1 MHSLAKPV
9 STRLMIFALAAAEMT
24 CAIEHNM
31 IFAVITTLYKT
42 YGDPVRVGW
51 LITAFLLT
59 SSGAAAIGGRLGDL
73 YGRNRVLICM
83 VAVALVGSLIGL
95 LGPSLEWVIAGRAL
109 QGASMAILPLCYGLL
124 RENLSRERASYAIG
138 ILASVYS
145 VGAGVGWV
153 FGGIVVDHGH
163 WRDIFYYSS
172 SLAAIALVL
181 VWRLVPAST
190 HLPNARLD
198 VFGGLLFLPA
208 ITLAL
213 LGITLA
219 KYRGWL
225 DMQIWLLIG
234 AGVLLLAM
242 WVWRELNHEQPLINV
257 RLLGTRQIG
266 LSNLTF
272 LLLGVGPLTYAAVF
286 FPLLQQPAWTGVGL
300 GISATAASLL
310 QIPTIAVAIAA
321 ALWSGRVASRTGARY
336 ALLAGC
342 VVQASGFV
350 LLAFF
355 HATLWGVMLLLFV
368 ATGGMNIIFTTVP
381 MLILDAAPVDRSSE
395 ATGLVQVVRSIG
407 LAVGAQVIAF
417 LLGSE
422 HVQNFAMG
430 AGSFPA
436 PSAYNRAFAEIALC
450 SILLIPLAFA
460 LPVQHKSRRSA
471 SGTATEVLH

>member
-1 MHSLAKPV
+1 L
-9 STRLMIFALAAAEMT
+9 LIFALAAAEMT

-31 IFAVITTLYKT
+31 IFAVITALYKT

-59 SSGAAAIGGRLGDL
+59 SSAAAAIGGRLGDL

-124 RENLSRERASYAIG
+124 RENLSPERASYAIG
-138 ILASVYS
+138 ILASIYS

-153 FGGIVVDHGH
+153 FGGIVVDHGN

-172 SLAAIALVL
+172 SLAAIALLL

-190 HLPNARLD
+190 RLPDVRLD
-198 VFGGLLFLPA
+198 VFGGLLFVPA

-225 DMQIWLLIG
+225 DPKTWLLIG
-234 AGVLLLAM
+234 ASVLLLVT
-242 WVWRELNHEQPLINV
+242 WVWRELHHEQPLINV

-272 LLLGVGPLTYAAVF
+272 LLLGIGPLTYAAVF
-286 FPLLQQPAWTGVGL
+286 FPLLQQPAWSGVGL

-310 QIPTIAVAIAA
+310 QIPTIVVAIAA

-342 VVQASGFV
+342 VAQAGGFV
-350 LLAFF
+350 LLVFF
-355 HATLWGVMLLLFV
+355 HSTLWGVMLLLFA
-368 ATGGMNIIFTTVP
+368 ATGGMNIVFTTVP
-381 MLILDAAPVDRSSE
+381 MLILDAAPIDRSSE
-395 ATGLVQVVRSIG
+395 ATGLAQVVRSVG

-417 LLGSE
+417 LLASE
-422 HVQNFAMG
+422 HVQNSAMG
-430 AGSFPA
+430 AGAFPA
-436 PSAYNRAFAEIALC
+436 PAAYNRAFADIALC
-450 SILLIPLAFA
+450 SILLIPLALA
-460 LPVQHKSRRSA
+460 LPRQRRSRLGTG
-471 SGTATEVLH
+471 GTATPVLH

>member
-1 MHSLAKPV
+1 MYSPVMPV
-9 STRLMIFALAAAEMT
+9 SSRLLIFALAAAEMT

-31 IFAVITTLYKT
+31 IFAVITALYKT

-138 ILASVYS
+138 ILASIYS

-153 FGGIVVDHGH
+153 FGGIVVDHGN

-172 SLAAIALVL
+172 SLAAIALLL

-190 HLPNARLD
+190 RLPDARLD

-225 DMQIWLLIG
+225 DPQIWLLIG
-234 AGVLLLAM
+234 ASVLLMVM
-242 WVWRELNHEQPLINV
+242 WVWRELHHEQPLINV

-272 LLLGVGPLTYAAVF
+272 LLLGIGPLTYAAVF

-300 GISATAASLL
+300 GISATDASLL
-310 QIPTIAVAIAA
+310 QIPTIVVAIAA

-342 VVQASGFV
+342 VVQAGGFV
-350 LLAFF
+350 LLFLF
-355 HATLWGVMLLLFV
+355 HTTLWGVMLLLFV

-381 MLILDAAPVDRSSE
+381 MLILDAAPIDRSSE
-395 ATGLVQVVRSIG
+395 ATGLAQVVRSLG

-417 LLGSE
+417 LLASE
-422 HVQNFAMG
+422 HVQNSAMA

-436 PSAYNRAFAEIALC
+436 PAAYNRAFADIALC
-450 SILLIPLAFA
+450 SILLIPLALA
-460 LPVQHKSRRSA
+460 LPRQRRSRL
-471 SGTATEVLH
+471 GTDGAATPVLH